1 MKDWIVTIVT
11 ISIIAIAAVIS
22 YAITA
27 LFTYLICYGFDI
39 EFSFKYALGVWLILI
54 LLKYTFKLGKKS

>member
-1 MKDWIVTIVT
+1 MKDWIIM
-11 ISIIAIAAVIS
+11 IGIIFI
-22 YAITA
+22 YAGITYIITA
-27 LFTYLICYGFDI
+27 LFTYFICYGFDI